1 MSLSLAELSIKLAQ
15 IILPMIIVL
24 GVMGNILNLLIL
36 TRPSLRHHAC
46 SHYFLAL
53 ASNNL
58 IYSFFLISFLL
69 ANGYNMDGQRV
80 SNASCKILQYIG
92 SACPFLSPFF
102 IVCASIDRYL
112 ASSANAKLR
121 GLSNVRMAR
130 WSISLLVLVSLLFFI
145 NTLVLIELR
154 NDGYGCN
161 LRITTVYNQVF
172 AIVQIVLYAAVPPCL
187 MLTFGILTIHNVNKL
202 QVIPGTTARHRRTE
216 SQLLRMLLL
225 QVATYIILNMP
236 LCIIYLMLVLPTGYR
251 PTAGLFFA
259 YTIVAF
265 PFHFSYATTFFLYI
279 LSARVFREELLQLF
293 YKCGRNTNVIQV
305 RPSSPG
311 NSIRLVGL
319 RNTTNQ

>member
-15 IILPMIIVL
+15 ITLRVIIVL
-24 GVMGNILNLLIL
+24 GVIGNILNVLIL
-36 TRPSLRHHAC
+36 TRPILRHHAC

-58 IYSFFLISFLL
+58 IYSSFLISFLL

-80 SNASCKILQYIG
+80 SNASCKILHYLG

-112 ASSANAKLR
+112 AIPSNAKLR
-121 GLSNVRMAR
+121 CLSNAWVAR
-130 WSISLLVLVSLLFFI
+130 WSISLLLLISLLFFI

-172 AIVQIVLYAAVPPCL
+172 AIVQLVLHAVGPLCF
-187 MLTFGILTIHNVNKL
+187 MLTLGILTIYNVNKL
-202 QVIPGTTARHRRTE
+202 QVIAGTTARHRCTE

-236 LCIIYLMLVLPTGYR
+236 LCIIYLMLVLPKGYR
-251 PTAGLFFA
+251 PTAELFFA
-259 YTIVAF
+259 YTIVAL

-279 LSARVFREELLQLF
+279 LSVRLFREELLKIF
-293 YKCGRNTNVIQV
+293 DKCGRNRDIIQV
-305 RPSSPG
+305 QPSSPG
-311 NSIRLVGL
+311 NSIRQAGL
-319 RNTTNQ
+319 RNTTI